1 MFAPPGRLALVL
13 SLALPAAAIAQ
24 GFEYAAG
31 TAQYRITSKQK
42 AAQEMMGQKQEFES
56 SNNQL
61 VTVNVARAS
70 KDTMSMSI
78 VLDSISAVG
87 PMGAGMDK
95 LRGSKVV
102 AKLSPFGAVYS
113 AVGPTDDSIPNGA
126 QLTEE
131 MSRFLPKIR
140 ARLATGSTWSD
151 TTTGKVKQ
159 GTMDVERKVVA
170 NYKVVGD
177 TTVGGEKSWKIAR
190 DAVTSL
196 SGSGMNQ
203 GQQMSMEGTS
213 NANGTLLVSQKGTF
227 LGGESEDHAT
237 VKIVLAANGMEVGVT
252 TVANTKIEKVK

>member
-1 MFAPPGRLALVL
+1 MTAEMWGVVQQIGARFANC
-13 SLALPAAAIAQ
+13 
-24 GFEYAAG
+24 
-31 TAQYRITSKQK
+31 T
-42 AAQEMMGQKQEFES
+42 
-56 SNNQL
+56 
-61 VTVNVARAS
+61 
-70 KDTMSMSI
+70 
-78 VLDSISAVG
+78 
-87 PMGAGMDK
+87 
-95 LRGSKVV
+95 
-102 AKLSPFGAVYS
+102 
-113 AVGPTDDSIPNGA
+113 
-126 QLTEE
+126 
-131 MSRFLPKIR
+131 
-140 ARLATGSTWSD
+140 TWSD
-151 TTTGKVKQ
+151 TTTGKLKQ

>member
-1 MFAPPGRLALVL
+1 M
-13 SLALPAAAIAQ
+13 SL
-24 GFEYAAG
+24 
-31 TAQYRITSKQK
+31 
-42 AAQEMMGQKQEFES
+42 
-56 SNNQL
+56 
-61 VTVNVARAS
+61 
-70 KDTMSMSI
+70 SI

-87 PMGAGMDK
+87 PMGAGKDK

-140 ARLATGSTWSD
+140 AKLATGSTWSD

>member
-1 MFAPPGRLALVL
+1 MFAPAGRLALAL
-13 SLALPAAAIAQ
+13 SLALPAAALAQ

-31 TAQYRITSKQK
+31 AAQYRITSTQK
-42 AAQEMMGQKQEFES
+42 AAQEMMGQKQELES

-70 KDTMSMSI
+70 KDTLSVSI
-78 VLDSISAVG
+78 VLDSITVIG
-87 PMGAGMDK
+87 PMGAGMDR

-102 AKLSPFGAVYS
+102 AKLSPGGTVYS

-131 MSRFLPKIR
+131 MSRFLPKIK
-140 ARLATGSTWSD
+140 AKLAPGAAWSD

-213 NANGTLLVSQKGTF
+213 NANGTLVVSQKGTF
-227 LGGESEDHAT
+227 LGGQSEDHAT
-237 VKIVLAANGMEVGVT
+237 VKIVLAANGMEIGVT
-252 TVANTKIEKVK
+252 TTANTKIEKVK